1 MAFPLGCHYKTVGSD
16 EPPSSY
22 NDFYSEKM
30 CIFPFIIPTAKF
42 FPSKEKATKQTE
54 SGNFYFS
61 KTTVWVFKFVILKLS
76 SHEAVTNNSLLEG
89 FNAIQHIVS
98 ECN

>member
-1 MAFPLGCHYKTVGSD
+1 M
-16 EPPSSY
+16 
-22 NDFYSEKM
+22 
-30 CIFPFIIPTAKF
+30 IPTAKF

-61 KTTVWVFKFVILKLS
+61 KTTVYVFKFVILKLS
-76 SHEAVTNNSLLEG
+76 SQAPVTNNSLLDG
-89 FNAIQHIVS
+89 FNAIQQIVS